1 LRRHVDGP
9 ANAFICEQLSL
20 VAGLLRQELLLGLFR
35 LQKRREHLQL
45 MLSLRHPSPDC
56 VCAMVCHRMSLP
68 LLRTI
73 ARHVVIKWYLL
84 ILTST
89 IEHLLLVLLSM
100 IAMRPHL
107 RQRPRLPMM
116 WDIVA
121 LVINHLHIVPM
132 QTLIEHHLVLLALYL
147 NLALVITEL
156 LK

>member
-1 LRRHVDGP
+1 
-9 ANAFICEQLSL
+9 
-20 VAGLLRQELLLGLFR
+20 
-35 LQKRREHLQL
+35 
-45 MLSLRHPSPDC
+45 
-56 VCAMVCHRMSLP
+56 
-68 LLRTI
+68 
-73 ARHVVIKWYLL
+73 
-84 ILTST
+84 
-89 IEHLLLVLLSM
+89 M